1 MRIKRYFGFSLI
13 LFIMIFSMSFAYA
26 NEIND
31 IDSNDLS
38 TLSVSADSSIDEHLN
53 DVSLNSV
60 DTQAS
65 NEIKSD
71 SNEGSSTSNADL
83 KDDIS
88 DADKI
93 ESDEK
98 ITNNGKVPTLR
109 ASSDEE
115 ILCYDHEISGGSAQD
130 VMHLIIQTSNEG
142 GGTIYLNGGTYSGS
156 THAQVFE
163 NGQWRDI
170 GRNEKVS
177 IKNVKIVGGSRTNPN
192 LRATFNSGTVYAL
205 NFNGASEG
213 VYLENAGRWTSQYF
227 ADSGFD
233 VYNVTFENLDANNR
247 LVGFCS
253 GSMTNVTIANCTSV
267 QQFIGMEGSYWT
279 GTPFPCI
286 NCTFINCHQTY
297 PGDDGMR
304 DGSGQFGAVFGIYME
319 NTSFINTTSAQH
331 GGALCIA
338 DESDWGCLNISST
351 LKNCSFINVTSR
363 WFAIYIHGNFST
375 TETTIT
381 IPQLVEDCKFIDCR
395 GTDEYSAC
403 IGLSHSNVIIRDSE
417 FTNLT
422 GGQGTAIMVGGLDPF
437 HEAFAG
443 RNTVANN
450 VTIERC
456 NFTNNLATRENQS
469 ACLSPTTYNQDGS
482 IKHGDIW
489 FYPTGDAGSIFVHG
503 NDTKIIDCIFNNN
516 TADDARGAAIYIVG
530 HNTTVSG
537 SEFYDHDSQNG
548 TIYLVG
554 DDCEIRNSYFHN
566 NNATSTGACVT
577 LKEIMQKS
585 LIQLSITTPLQMA
598 LVYLL

>member
-1 MRIKRYFGFSLI
+1 
-13 LFIMIFSMSFAYA
+13 
-26 NEIND
+26 
-31 IDSNDLS
+31 
-38 TLSVSADSSIDEHLN
+38 
-53 DVSLNSV
+53 
-60 DTQAS
+60 
-65 NEIKSD
+65 
-71 SNEGSSTSNADL
+71 
-83 KDDIS
+83 
-88 DADKI
+88 
-93 ESDEK
+93 
-98 ITNNGKVPTLR
+98 
-109 ASSDEE
+109 
-115 ILCYDHEISGGSAQD
+115 
-130 VMHLIIQTSNEG
+130 
-142 GGTIYLNGGTYSGS
+142 
-156 THAQVFE
+156 
-163 NGQWRDI
+163 
-170 GRNEKVS
+170 
-177 IKNVKIVGGSRTNPN
+177 
-192 LRATFNSGTVYAL
+192 
-205 NFNGASEG
+205 
-213 VYLENAGRWTSQYF
+213 
-227 ADSGFD
+227 
-233 VYNVTFENLDANNR
+233 
-247 LVGFCS
+247 
-253 GSMTNVTIANCTSV
+253 
-267 QQFIGMEGSYWT
+267 
-279 GTPFPCI
+279 
-286 NCTFINCHQTY
+286 
-297 PGDDGMR
+297 
-304 DGSGQFGAVFGIYME
+304 ME

-566 NNATSTGACVT
+566 NNATSTGACVYIEGNNAEISNTTFYNNTAPNGACVFIVGNHT
-577 LKEIMQKS
+577 LIDNDTKFISNNATNAAGVYVNGSNTAIVKS
-585 LIQLSITTPLQMA
+585 RFINNTAVNGAGALINGHDTEVNGSL
-598 LVYLL
+598 YN